1 MKSEDPRIKLAELRQ
16 QIDAIDLD
24 ILALLNQRGNIA
36 QEIGQVK
43 KTSNLAIVELQ
54 REQQVVANMLAAN
67 QGPLPNDSVERL
79 FSSIMIEM
87 RNLQRDRKEGKESC

>member
-24 ILALLNQRGNIA
+24 ILALLNQRGKIA
-36 QEIGQVK
+36 QEIGLVK

-67 QGPLPNDSVERL
+67 KGPLPNDSVERL

-87 RNLQRDRKEGKESC
+87 RNLQRDRKEGKEEC

>member
-1 MKSEDPRIKLAELRQ
+1 MQSEDPRIKLAELRQ

-87 RNLQRDRKEGKESC
+87 RNLQRDRKEGKQSC